1 LLYHNTLQANIYKLA
16 FAGIIYL
23 LFLTAC
29 KPTNAPVY
37 KAASVDSLIRVNI
50 AEGNRLAEVNNDS
63 LKITSQTLYDLYRS
77 SASDSALVYADFFE
91 SIYYW
96 HNAGHQKAMQLAI
109 SALGNA
115 QKADLKDVLPRIY
128 TLITNIESKI
138 TDYSLAIT
146 TVKRGLNAA
155 IQQKDTATII
165 ALLGLEGMLTLR
177 EGVLK
182 KDDRQFYESLE
193 INNRALKIAQSN
205 IKYEWQQTRLL
216 NIIAQCYFDRKEFKQ
231 AANFFKQAIVLGK
244 KYMQALPLIRSYCR
258 LGETLYYLNNKN
270 VGIAYLH
277 EAIKMSRQERA
288 SFWLIESTAAVYR
301 CYLFSKDFKLAIRYE
316 IENRNIRDSLKALDD
331 VRHIGEMQLRYEA
344 AKKDKEIDLLNA
356 KNKLDMLLLYA
367 SALVAMLLIVIAV
380 LFYLKQK
387 KERKLL
393 LAEKAL
399 VDDELRRAE
408 IDLNNFTENLKS
420 KNSLIEEFKSRI
432 EHLHLQNV
440 NRDDIENMEQMLKAH
455 IMTEES
461 WERFKRLFDKVY
473 PVFSINLKNKVPCDS
488 NLTATDTRILVLI
501 KLQLSNLEMANLAGI
516 TIEGIK
522 KSKQRLRK
530 KLSLDAAESLSNFV
544 ENI

>member
-1 LLYHNTLQANIYKLA
+1 MLQANIYKLA
-16 FAGIIYL
+16 FAGVIYL
-23 LFLTAC
+23 FFLAAC
-29 KPTNAPVY
+29 KPANAPVY
-37 KAASVDSLIRVNI
+37 KSASVDSLIRLSI

-109 SALGNA
+109 SALSNA

-138 TDYSLAIT
+138 TDHSLAIT
-146 TVKRGLNAA
+146 TVKRGLNSA

-177 EGVLK
+177 EGVLQ
-182 KDDRQFYESLE
+182 KDDKQFYKSLE
-193 INNRALKIAQSN
+193 INNRALKLAQSN
-205 IKYEWQQTRLL
+205 VKYEWQQTRLL
-216 NIIAQCYFDRKEFKQ
+216 NIIAQYYFDRKEFKQ
-231 AANFFKQAIVLGK
+231 AADFFKQAIVLGR
-244 KYMQALPLIRSYCR
+244 KYKQALPLIRSYCR
-258 LGETLYYLNNKN
+258 LGETLYYLNNKKA
-270 VGIAYLH
+270 GIAYLH
-277 EAIKMSRQERA
+277 EAIKMSREERV
-288 SFWLIESTAAVYR
+288 SFWLMESTAAVYR
-301 CYLFSKDFKLAIRYE
+301 CYLFSKDFKLAMRYE

-356 KNKLDMLLLYA
+356 KNKLDILLLYA
-367 SALVAMLLIVIAV
+367 SALVAMLLIVIVV

-420 KNSLIEEFKSRI
+420 KNSLIEEFKNRI

-473 PVFSINLKNKVPCDS
+473 PVFFNNLKNKVPCDS

-501 KLQLSNLEMANLAGI
+501 KLQLSNPEMANLAGI